1 MQKGSHLYKSTKMFT
16 LNHIH
21 LMYFHNRKLL
31 LAFIDE
37 LQFKVANISQGFR
50 INYFIKSYYLM
61 NVIIVLINNITL
73 FARCTAFLHLV
84 S

>member
-1 MQKGSHLYKSTKMFT
+1 MQKGSQECTNPQNIH

-21 LMYFHNRKLL
+21 FMYFHNRKLL

-50 INYFIKSYYLM
+50 INLSS
-61 NVIIVLINNITL
+61 LIT
-73 FARCTAFLHLV
+73 
-84 S
+84 

>member
-1 MQKGSHLYKSTKMFT
+1 MTVCSISYLKFMQKGSHLYKATKMFT

-21 LMYFHNRKLL
+21 LMYFHNSKLL

-50 INYFIKSYYLM
+50 INLLS
-61 NVIIVLINNITL
+61 LIT
-73 FARCTAFLHLV
+73 
-84 S
+84 